1 MNPFASAALT
11 IAGVPFRLFSRRP
24 FEPPVRLLIL
34 KPCCLSQV
42 LMATP
47 LLVALDEA
55 FPKARIDWG
64 VSEWARPAVASNPRL
79 TDLVDTGRVGLPG
92 GHRADAQAL
101 IERLRRR
108 EYDTCFVPARSAA
121 LSYVAWQAGIPQRI
135 GLNVSGRGFA
145 YTQAV
150 RPPQGVYH
158 EVELYLS
165 LARAIGLEPQAD
177 MEFHP
182 SDAERTAVMACLLDE
197 IGWQEEQ
204 PLVLVHPAGASNPI
218 SPDENK
224 RWPMERFAVFASRMI
239 RERGAQVILLG
250 SEQDRPLVQEIFGV
264 MAATVPNLAG
274 RLSLGELGALCEIA
288 DLYVGNDAGPTQV
301 AAAVG
306 CPTLAIFG
314 PSDPAISAPLP
325 TSGEVVVLRSEKISE
340 PFSWA
345 NGLTVDDA
353 VAAAGRLLD
362 RAVRGEQQGAGGKE

>member
-1 MNPFASAALT
+1 MTNPLSTAALT
-11 IAGVPFRLFSRRP
+11 IARLPFLLSSRRP
-24 FEPPVRLLIL
+24 FETPEKILML

-47 LLVALDEA
+47 LLAALAET
-55 FPKARIDWG
+55 FPDAQFDWG

-79 TDLVDTGRVGLPG
+79 TELVDTGRVGLPG
-92 GHRADAQAL
+92 GNRADARTLSEQ
-101 IERLRRR
+101 LRQK
-108 EYDTCFVPARSAA
+108 EYDTCFVPARSAM

-150 RPPQGVYH
+150 RPPKGVYH

-165 LARAIGLEPQAD
+165 LARAINIEPEAH
-177 MEFHP
+177 MEYFP
-182 SDAERTAVMACLLDE
+182 TDAERTAVMERLLDE
-197 IGWQEEQ
+197 IEWNEEQ
-204 PLVLVHPAGASNPI
+204 PLVLIHPAGASNPI
-218 SPDENK
+218 SPDVSK

-239 RERGAQVILLG
+239 REREAQVILVG
-250 SEQDRPLVQEIFGV
+250 SEGDRPLVQEIFGV

-288 DLYVGNDAGPTQV
+288 DLYVGNDAGPTHV

-314 PSDPAISAPLP
+314 PSDPAV
-325 TSGEVVVLRSEKISE
+325 SGPYAASSEIAILRPETIAR

-345 NGLTVDDA
+345 NGPTADEA
-353 VAAAGRLLD
+353 MAAAGRLLA
-362 RAVRGEQQGAGGKE
+362 RSA

>member
-1 MNPFASAALT
+1 MNPFSTAALT
-11 IAGVPFRLFSRRP
+11 IAGLPFRLSSRRP
-24 FEPPVRLLIL
+24 FEAPGKVLIL

-47 LLVALDEA
+47 LLATLDDA
-55 FPKARIDWG
+55 FPDAQFDWG

-92 GHRADAQAL
+92 GDRGDARAL
-101 IERLRRR
+101 IEQLRQR
-108 EYDTCFVPARSAA
+108 EYDTCFVPARSAT
-121 LSYVAWQAGIPQRI
+121 LSYVAWQAGIPQRV

-150 RPPQGVYH
+150 GPPKGVYH

-165 LARAIGLEPQAD
+165 LARAIGLEPESH
-177 MEFHP
+177 MEYFP
-182 SDAERTAVMACLLDE
+182 TDAERTAVMARLLDE
-197 IGWQEEQ
+197 IGWQEGQ
-204 PLVLVHPAGASNPI
+204 PLVLIHPAGASNPI
-218 SPDENK
+218 SPDESR

-239 RERGAQVILLG
+239 REKEAQVILVG

-288 DLYVGNDAGPTQV
+288 DLYAGNDAGPTHV

-314 PSDPAISAPLP
+314 PSDPAVSGPQA
-325 TSGEVVVLRSEKISE
+325 TSSEVAVLRPETIAK
-340 PFSWA
+340 PFTWA
-345 NGLTVDDA
+345 NGPTVDEA
-353 VAAAGRLLD
+353 LAAAARLLEGD
-362 RAVRGEQQGAGGKE
+362 GVSG